1 MKVVKALKDEKND
14 QAKVEESIIEHGQ
27 ESEIKSG
34 YIRLKKFH
42 FIMLLFLVVFLSAG
56 ITTFA
61 LAFGDEKVVTVGTE
75 RPEFD
80 KLYEAFDTLKS
91 GYYKNID
98 QKKAINGAINGMVES
113 LDDPYSDYMSN
124 EEAESFHGSIS
135 SSFQGIGAEIQEK
148 DSHIVIVSPIKGSPA
163 EKAGLKPNDMIM
175 SVNGKSLQGM
185 NSTQAV
191 TLIRGKKGT
200 KVELSIQRPGT
211 DAPMTVPIIRDD
223 IPIETVYGEMV
234 GDGIAK
240 VQITSFSSNT
250 SKELVETL
258 NELNGK
264 GMKGLVLDLRQNPG
278 GLLDQAISISS
289 MFVPK
294 GKLVLKVEDRN
305 GKIKEY
311 PSQNEGN
318 PNLPLVVL
326 IDKGSASA
334 SEILAAA
341 VKESA
346 GVKLIGEKSFGKG
359 TVQTASDFKD
369 GSNLKFTTA
378 KWLTPNGNWIH
389 KKGINPDVAVS
400 LPEFAT
406 LTIINPDKEL
416 KLTTSSTEVQTAQK
430 MLKAIGY
437 NPGRTDGFFDEK
449 TKTAVTAFQKANKLP
464 ANGVLKG
471 DSTMKLMELLRD
483 KIKNSD
489 TQMQEAVKVLKGTM
503 K

>member
-1 MKVVKALKDEKND
+1 LND
-14 QAKVEESIIEHGQ
+14 
-27 ESEIKSG
+27 
-34 YIRLKKFH
+34 
-42 FIMLLFLVVFLSAG
+42 
-56 ITTFA
+56 
-61 LAFGDEKVVTVGTE
+61 
-75 RPEFD
+75 
-80 KLYEAFDTLKS
+80 
-91 GYYKNID
+91 
-98 QKKAINGAINGMVES
+98 
-113 LDDPYSDYMSN
+113 
-124 EEAESFHGSIS
+124 
-135 SSFQGIGAEIQEK
+135 
-148 DSHIVIVSPIKGSPA
+148 
-163 EKAGLKPNDMIM
+163 
-175 SVNGKSLQGM
+175 LQ
-185 NSTQAV
+185 
-191 TLIRGKKGT
+191 
-200 KVELSIQRPGT
+200 
-211 DAPMTVPIIRDD
+211 
-223 IPIETVYGEMV
+223 
-234 GDGIAK
+234 
-240 VQITSFSSNT
+240 
-250 SKELVETL
+250 
-258 NELNGK
+258 GK

-294 GKLVLKVEDRN
+294 GKLILKVEDRN

-346 GVKLIGEKSFGKG
+346 GVKLIGDKSFGKG
-359 TVQTASDFKD
+359 TVQTASDFED

-389 KKGINPDVAVS
+389 KKGINPDVAVA

-416 KLTTSSTEVQTAQK
+416 KESSSGTEVQTAQK

-449 TKTAVTAFQKANKLP
+449 TKSAVTAFQKANKLP

-483 KIKNSD
+483 KIKTSD
-489 TQMQEAVKVLKGTM
+489 TQMQEAIKVLKGTM

>member
-1 MKVVKALKDEKND
+1 MKVVKTLEDEKIA
-14 QAKVEESIIEHGQ
+14 QEKVEDTNIEQGQ
-27 ESEIKSG
+27 VSENKSR

-75 RPEFD
+75 RQEFN

-91 GYYKNID
+91 GYYKEID
-98 QKKAINGAINGMVES
+98 QKKVINGAINGMVES

-124 EEAESFHGSIS
+124 EEAENFHGSIS

-148 DSHIVIVSPIKGSPA
+148 DGHIVIVSPIKGSPA
-163 EKAGLKPNDMIM
+163 EKAGLKPNDMIL

-211 DAPMTVPIIRDD
+211 DAPITVPIIRDE

-250 SKELVETL
+250 SKELVEKL
-258 NELNGK
+258 NELQGK

-294 GKLVLKVEDRN
+294 GKLILKVEDRN

-334 SEILAAA
+334 SEILAGA

-346 GVKLIGEKSFGKG
+346 GVKLVGEKSFGKG
-359 TVQTASDFKD
+359 TVQTASDFED

-389 KKGINPDVAVS
+389 KKGINPDVAVA
-400 LPEFAT
+400 LPAYAS

-416 KLTTSSTEVQTAQK
+416 KQSSSGTEVQNAQK
-430 MLKAIGY
+430 MLKAVGFD
-437 NPGRTDGFFDEK
+437 PGRTDGFFDKK
-449 TKTAVTAFQKANKLP
+449 TKEAVTAFQKAQKLP
-464 ANGVLKG
+464 VNGVLKG
-471 DSTMKLMELLRD
+471 DSTMKLMELLRE

-489 TQMQEAVKVLKGTM
+489 TQLQEAIKVLKGTM

>member
-1 MKVVKALKDEKND
+1 MKVVKALEDEKM
-14 QAKVEESIIEHGQ
+14 AKEKVEDTNIEQGQ
-27 ESEIKSG
+27 VSENKSR

-75 RPEFD
+75 RQEFN

-91 GYYKNID
+91 GYYKEID
-98 QKKAINGAINGMVES
+98 QKKVINGAINGMVES

-124 EEAESFHGSIS
+124 EEAENFHGSIS

-148 DSHIVIVSPIKGSPA
+148 DGHIVIVSPIKGSPA
-163 EKAGLKPNDMIM
+163 EKAGLKPNDMIL

-211 DAPMTVPIIRDD
+211 DAPITVPIIRDE

-250 SKELVETL
+250 SKELVEKL
-258 NELNGK
+258 NELQGK

-294 GKLVLKVEDRN
+294 GKLILKVEDRN

-334 SEILAAA
+334 SEILAGA

-346 GVKLIGEKSFGKG
+346 GVKLVGEKSFGKG
-359 TVQTASDFKD
+359 TVQTASDFED

-389 KKGINPDVAVS
+389 KKGINPDVAVA
-400 LPEFAT
+400 LPAYAS

-416 KLTTSSTEVQTAQK
+416 KQSSSGTEVQNAQK
-430 MLKAIGY
+430 MLKAVGFD
-437 NPGRTDGFFDEK
+437 PGRTDGFFDKK
-449 TKTAVTAFQKANKLP
+449 TKEAVTAFQKAQKLP
-464 ANGVLKG
+464 VNGVLKG
-471 DSTMKLMELLRD
+471 DSTMKLMELLRE

-489 TQMQEAVKVLKGTM
+489 TQLQEAIKVLKGTM